1 MENEEDIMLGNE
13 KLWKDDKIVREG
25 KMEEEDGG
33 VMFMDE
39 VGELKKKEKIRL
51 FKEMK

>member
-1 MENEEDIMLGNE
+1 
-13 KLWKDDKIVREG
+13 
-25 KMEEEDGG
+25 MEEEDGG